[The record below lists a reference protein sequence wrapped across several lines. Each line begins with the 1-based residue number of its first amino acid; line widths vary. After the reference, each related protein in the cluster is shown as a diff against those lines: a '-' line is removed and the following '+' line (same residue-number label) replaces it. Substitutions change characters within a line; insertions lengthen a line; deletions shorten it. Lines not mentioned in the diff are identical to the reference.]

1 MRETSRAA
9 PMRRPPLQAVTNR
22 QAQVA
27 PPVTKPSVARARVDQ
42 DCELVG
48 ENRRL
53 RSLLADARAR
63 AEADGACAAA
73 DEQEQKRLTALLAE
87 KAAQATETRRLH
99 RVELQAEA
107 AEKRRLR
114 AELAA
119 EKLELRRLEKNLGG
133 VDEEEKQTFRAEL
146 AEARAELAEETAER
160 NKLQAGCAE
169 LAELLA
175 AALERARAASR
186 IVDAE
191 RDARQETVDAAR
203 GRAEALEFEV
213 AAFESREA
221 ALRAQLA
228 EALRGREAAL
238 RAKLLAARRAPAP
251 DAARDDAA
259 LARKNAALAAALAAK
274 TAKLADL
281 QAVVGRFYKKRQ
293 KQKRHT

>member
-1 MRETSRAA
+1 
-9 PMRRPPLQAVTNR
+9 MRRPPLQAVTNR

-53 RSLLADARAR
+53 RSLLADAAAR
-63 AEADGACAAA
+63 AEADRARAAA
-73 DEQEQKRLTALLAE
+73 DEREQKRLTALLAE

-114 AELAA
+114 TELAA
-119 EKLELRRLEKNLGG
+119 EKLELRRLEKNLGA
-133 VDEEEKQTFRAEL
+133 VDEEEKQILRL
-146 AEARAELAEETAER
+146 RAELAEETAER

-293 KQKRHT
+293 KQKRRT

>member
-1 MRETSRAA
+1 
-9 PMRRPPLQAVTNR
+9 MRRPPLQAVTNR

-53 RSLLADARAR
+53 RSLLADAAAR
-63 AEADGACAAA
+63 AEADRARAAA
-73 DEQEQKRLTALLAE
+73 DEREQKRLTALLAE

-114 AELAA
+114 TELAA
-119 EKLELRRLEKNLGG
+119 EKLELRRLEKNLGA
-133 VDEEEKQTFRAEL
+133 VDEEEKQILRL
-146 AEARAELAEETAER
+146 RAELAEETAER

-221 ALRAQLA
+221 TLQAQLA

-238 RAKLLAARRAPAP
+238 RAKLLAARRAPAN
-251 DAARDDAA
+251 DAARTDAARNDAA
-259 LARKNAALAAALAAK
+259 LARRNAALAAALAAK

-293 KQKRHT
+293 KQKRRT